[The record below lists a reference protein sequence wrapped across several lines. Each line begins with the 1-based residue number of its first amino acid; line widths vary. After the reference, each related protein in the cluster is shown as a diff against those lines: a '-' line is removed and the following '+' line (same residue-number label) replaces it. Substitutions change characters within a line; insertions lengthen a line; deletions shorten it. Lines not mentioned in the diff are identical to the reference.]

1 MRSIKVSILAAL
13 VFSFATFAGFGVFGP
28 RAFAHDTP
36 TGMHISTKSPQAHA
50 FFEKAM
56 AKMEMLHTADGLE
69 NFRNAVQADPQF
81 ALGHIMLTFFSQDPS
96 EQVAE
101 REKALATRAN
111 AGPEE
116 KLVIDWLANASQAK
130 WVPAIQAM
138 NEALTSYPHDKHLHW
153 LAGWWLQLDQNQ
165 SQRAVVMFE
174 RVMQIDP
181 KFADAYNEAAYCYAR
196 QGDMDKA
203 FADIK
208 RYTELVPNEPNPQD
222 SFAEISR
229 MAGRFEDA
237 LTHYRMSLK
246 IDPSFHE
253 SQLGLGDTYALMGD
267 QQKARA
273 EYAKAIATGSAVQK
287 VTWSLQLAATY
298 VREGDLAGA
307 DKAFNAVAEQAH
319 TKDFA
324 NIEAEAYRSMS
335 LYQLESAASLNLLA
349 KAEAV
354 LHEDHKVPQ
363 SLLNQELA
371 AVLRT
376 RIERAL
382 VANNQAANNQAAN
395 NQADN
400 NSADNAGKNPGD
412 NAKNNE
418 LAKATLKQ
426 LQALAEANDADGII
440 TSALHGAA
448 GAVALAVGD
457 YADAVNHF
465 EADESNAISM
475 RSLITAYDKN
485 GQQGNARRLA
495 AKLAAL
501 NVPLIEQAVVVPEFR
516 KQRAALAAKSNPAL
530 DPRGKYR

>member
-1 MRSIKVSILAAL
+1 MRSIKGSFLAAL
-13 VFSFATFAGFGVFGP
+13 LLTLGTFGFGLKS
-28 RAFAHDTP
+28 FAHDTP

-81 ALGHIMLTFFSQDPS
+81 ALGHIMLTFFSQDPI

-101 REKALATRAN
+101 REKALATRAS

-116 KLVIDWLANASQAK
+116 KLIIDWLANASQAK

-138 NEALTSYPHDKHLHW
+138 NEALTNYPHDKHLHW

-165 SQRAVVMFE
+165 SQRAVAMFE

-273 EYAKAIATGSAVQK
+273 EYAKAIATGSTVQK
-287 VTWSLQLAATY
+287 VTWSLQVAATY

-319 TKDFA
+319 QKDFA
-324 NIEAEAYRSMS
+324 NLEAEAYRSMS

-376 RIERAL
+376 RVESAL
-382 VANNQAANNQAAN
+382 
-395 NQADN
+395 
-400 NSADNAGKNPGD
+400 

-418 LAKATLKQ
+418 LAKTTLKQ
-426 LQALAEANDADGII
+426 LQELADANDADGII

-465 EADESNAISM
+465 EADQSNAISM

-516 KQRAALAAKSNPAL
+516 KQRAAMAAKTNPAL
-530 DPRGKYR
+530 DPRAKYR

>member
-1 MRSIKVSILAAL
+1 MRSIKGSILAAL
-13 VFSFATFAGFGVFGP
+13 VFSFATFGIFEA
-28 RAFAHDTP
+28 RAFSHDTP
-36 TGMHISTKSPQAHA
+36 TGMHISTKSPQAHI

-56 AKMEMLHTADGLE
+56 AKMEMLHTEDGLE

-116 KLVIDWLANASQAK
+116 KLVIDWLASASQAK
-130 WVPAIQAM
+130 WIPAIQAM
-138 NEALTSYPHDKHLHW
+138 NEALTNYPHDKHLHW
-153 LAGWWLQLDQNQ
+153 LAGWWLILGQNQ
-165 SQRAVVMFE
+165 PQRAVVLFE

-181 KFADAYNEAAYCYAR
+181 KFADAYNEAAYCYAK

-267 QQKARA
+267 QQKARV
-273 EYAKAIATGSAVQK
+273 EYDKAIATGSPVQK

-319 TKDFA
+319 AKDFA
-324 NIEAEAYRSMS
+324 NLEAEAYRSMS

-363 SLLNQELA
+363 SLLNEELA

-376 RIERAL
+376 RVESAL
-382 VANNQAANNQAAN
+382 A
-395 NQADN
+395 
-400 NSADNAGKNPGD
+400 
-412 NAKNNE
+412 AKNKE
-418 LAKATLKQ
+418 LANATLKQ
-426 LQALAEANDADGII
+426 LQALAEANGADGLI

-448 GAVALAVGD
+448 GAVALSVGD
-457 YADAVNHF
+457 FADAVNHF

-485 GQQGNARRLA
+485 GQEGNARRLG
-495 AKLAAL
+495 AKLASL

-516 KQRAALAAKSNPAL
+516 KQRAAMAAKTNPAL